1 MNADALRSSLKHVY
15 YLAYDSKWSGGVV
28 LRNSDRYCSV
38 YKLQDKTKYG
48 LTKTTLI
55 CTISHFN
62 LGIEA
67 LFGGL
72 SPQKNVATGLNFG
85 APVSLGGKLAD
96 ICLIS
101 HIPVKRI
108 QKILAMW
115 LCSKLDLSV
124 LTSEITGKESE
135 KFLKNAKTKNLWK
148 IKRILN
154 TEIQANRGAHFLH
167 LACQGGRRAPL
178 PPVNYAAVYR
188 GWSEQL

>member
-1 MNADALRSSLKHVY
+1 
-15 YLAYDSKWSGGVV
+15 
-28 LRNSDRYCSV
+28 
-38 YKLQDKTKYG
+38 
-48 LTKTTLI
+48 
-55 CTISHFN
+55 

-135 KFLKNAKTKNLWK
+135 KFLKNAKTKNL
-148 IKRILN
+148 
-154 TEIQANRGAHFLH
+154 
-167 LACQGGRRAPL
+167 
-178 PPVNYAAVYR
+178 
-188 GWSEQL
+188 